1 MELEITG
8 KRKNVNQGNCG
19 KSANRGICH
28 DMAWEERMHM
38 IKRKLKQ
45 TFPTLI
51 SRSNGVKADN
61 VVVVNSLLNSGLKNL
76 FSLFENFNTK

>member
-1 MELEITG
+1 MT
-8 KRKNVNQGNCG
+8 
-19 KSANRGICH
+19 
-28 DMAWEERMHM
+28 WEERMHM

-51 SRSNGVKADN
+51 SRNNGVKADDA
-61 VVVVNSLLNSGLKNL
+61 VVVNSLLNSELKNL